1 MAAYP
6 TNPLELRYQHEHP
19 LRTLWNLI
27 YGDRA
32 KFITAIVFFL
42 IKHSPVWLAPIVTAK
57 IINVIEAQRHW
68 GYAVAWG
75 GLQLTMVIINLPAN
89 TIHVKLLAGVIRHA
103 ETKLRRAL
111 VQRLQQLSMGVHDD
125 MHSGTM
131 HSKVLRDVEAIQ
143 QLSHQLINTVLSG
156 LALIIIALVTT
167 LSHEPR
173 VTLLFIVNV
182 PVSVALMRVFRR
194 KMRKENRQLRGEIE
208 EMSSRVSEMMDM
220 LPVTRAH
227 GAEDVEVERVGNQIE
242 KVKESGIRVDVLNAV
257 FGACMWVVLQVS
269 QLTCLAFT
277 GYLAY
282 NGKIRLGDVV
292 MYQGFFQM
300 LLQAVN
306 HMLGILPRITA
317 GFESIRSLGEV
328 LECPDLEENEG
339 KKQVAHVDGGFE
351 FQDVSFEYPNA
362 NERSV
367 VDFNLNVR
375 PGECV
380 ALVGESGAGKS
391 TIINLIIGFRRPTHG
406 RILLDGL
413 DMEALDLRTYR
424 RHIAVVPQET
434 ILFSGSV
441 RENITYGMEDV
452 SDEAI
457 LRAVDIANLR
467 DVVESLPEKLE
478 TVIGESGCKLSGG
491 QRQRLAIARAI
502 IRDPR
507 VILLDEATSSLDVV
521 SEAAVQK
528 AINQAIQGRTTFI
541 VAHRLSTIRQADR
554 IVVMKNGR
562 CIERGTHD
570 ELIEAGGEFATLK
583 SLQT

>member
-1 MAAYP
+1 M
-6 TNPLELRYQHEHP
+6 
-19 LRTLWNLI
+19 
-27 YGDRA
+27 
-32 KFITAIVFFL
+32 
-42 IKHSPVWLAPIVTAK
+42 
-57 IINVIEAQRHW
+57 
-68 GYAVAWG
+68 
-75 GLQLTMVIINLPAN
+75 
-89 TIHVKLLAGVIRHA
+89 
-103 ETKLRRAL
+103 RR
-111 VQRLQQLSMGVHDD
+111 
-125 MHSGTM
+125 
-131 HSKVLRDVEAIQ
+131 
-143 QLSHQLINTVLSG
+143 
-156 LALIIIALVTT
+156 
-167 LSHEPR
+167 
-173 VTLLFIVNV
+173 
-182 PVSVALMRVFRR
+182 
-194 KMRKENRQLRGEIE
+194 ENRQLRGEIE

-227 GAEDVEVERVGNQIE
+227 GAEDVEVERVGSQIE

-282 NGKIRLGDVV
+282 NGQIDLGDVV

-300 LLQAVN
+300 LLGAVN
-306 HMLGILPRITA
+306 HMLGILPRVTA

-339 KKQVAHVDGGFE
+339 KKQLDHVDGRFE

-367 VDFNLNVR
+367 ADFSLTVES
-375 PGECV
+375 GECV

-406 RILLDGL
+406 RILLDGM
-413 DMEALDLRTYR
+413 DMESLDLRTYR

-452 SDEAI
+452 SDEVI
-457 LRAVDIANLR
+457 LRAVEIANLR
-467 DVVESLPEKLE
+467 DVVENLPEKLD

-541 VAHRLSTIRQADR
+541 VAHRLSTIRRADR
-554 IVVMKNGR
+554 IVVMKNGQ

-570 ELIEAGGEFATLK
+570 ELLEAGGEFATLK

>member
-1 MAAYP
+1 MAAYNS
-6 TNPLELRYQHEHP
+6 NPLELRYQHEHP
-19 LRTLWNLI
+19 LRTLWYLI
-27 YGDRA
+27 HGDRA
-32 KFITAIVFFL
+32 KFLLAIVFYL
-42 IKHSPVWLAPIVTAK
+42 IKHSPVWLSPIVTAE
-57 IINVIEAQRHW
+57 IINVIVQQKHW
-68 GYAVAWG
+68 SYAVAWG
-75 GLQLTMVIINLPAN
+75 GLQLGLVIINLPAN
-89 TIHVKLLAGVIRHA
+89 AIHVKLLARVIRHA
-103 ETKLRRAL
+103 ETKLRRSL

-143 QLSHQLINTVLSG
+143 QLSNQLINTVLSG
-156 LALIIIALVTT
+156 LALIIIAFAKT
-167 LSHEPR
+167 LSTEPKVALLFVINVPIS
-173 VTLLFIVNV
+173 VTL
-182 PVSVALMRVFRR
+182 MRLFRR

-227 GAEDVEVERVGNQIE
+227 GAEDVEVERVGNQID
-242 KVKESGIRVDVLNAV
+242 KVKESGIRVDMVNAI
-257 FGACMWVVLQVS
+257 FGACTWVIFQISL
-269 QLTCLAFT
+269 LGCLAFT

-282 NGKIRLGDVV
+282 NGKIDIGYVV
-292 MYQGFFQM
+292 MYQLFFQM
-300 LLQAVN
+300 LLGAVS
-306 HMLGILPRITA
+306 HMLGILPSLTR

-339 KKQVAHVDGGFE
+339 KQWINHVEGHFTFE
-351 FQDVSFEYPNA
+351 NVSFEYPNA
-362 NERSV
+362 TERSV
-367 VDFNLNVR
+367 VDFNLDVQA
-375 PGECV
+375 GECV

-391 TIINLIIGFRRPTHG
+391 TIINLIIGFRRPTNG
-406 RILLDGL
+406 RVLLDGV
-413 DMEALDLRTYR
+413 DMETLDLRSYR

-441 RENITYGMEDV
+441 RDNITYGMDDV
-452 SDEAI
+452 SDETVA
-457 LRAVDIANLR
+457 RAVEIANLT
-467 DVVESLPEKLE
+467 DVVQNLPEKLN
-478 TVIGESGCKLSGG
+478 TYVGEGGCKLSGG

-528 AINQAIQGRTTFI
+528 AINQAIKGRTTFI